1 MQGDGRPISLLEI
14 RQSLAVGSG
23 LASEQSPRLILDLVK
38 AKLRALA
45 TTESVDDYLKAILE
59 LSGPEQHQVTG
70 NALAAHLNVRA
81 ASVTG
86 MLQKLANQR
95 PSFIKYEKHHG
106 VVLTDMGKRR
116 ATEILRHHRL
126 LERFLHDVLD
136 FSWDEVHDEA
146 ERLEHY
152 ISERLEDRIAA
163 KLGDPDVDPH
173 GHVIP
178 EKDGMVAVRQ
188 EVALSKWPCGVPAVI
203 SSVSDRDPASLRE
216 MKRLGLMPGTGLL
229 VDPGM
234 RNASLLV
241 RIGGR
246 PPCRLRRELA
256 TEILV
261 VRESPSDETGN
272 VIADRADVAEG
283 C

>member
-1 MQGDGRPISLLEI
+1 MR
-14 RQSLAVGSG
+14 RTCCLAC
-23 LASEQSPRLILDLVK
+23 
-38 AKLRALA
+38 
-45 TTESVDDYLKAILE
+45 
-59 LSGPEQHQVTG
+59 
-70 NALAAHLNVRA
+70 
-81 ASVTG
+81 
-86 MLQKLANQR
+86 
-95 PSFIKYEKHHG
+95 
-106 VVLTDMGKRR
+106 VVLTEMGKRR

-126 LERFLHDVLD
+126 LERFLLDVLD

-178 EKDGMVAVRQ
+178 EKDGGFTIRE

-203 SSVSDRDPASLRE
+203 SSVSDQDPASLRE
-216 MKRLGLMPGTGLL
+216 MKRLGLVPGTGLI
-229 VDPGM
+229 VDPGT

-241 RIGGR
+241 RIDGR

-256 TEILV
+256 AEILL

-272 VIADRADVAEG
+272 VIADRAHGADG
-283 C
+283 T